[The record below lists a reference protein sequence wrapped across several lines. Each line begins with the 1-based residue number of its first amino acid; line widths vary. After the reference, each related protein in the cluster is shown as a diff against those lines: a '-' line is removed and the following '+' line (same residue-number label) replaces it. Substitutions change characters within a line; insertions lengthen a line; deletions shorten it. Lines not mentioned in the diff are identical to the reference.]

1 MKTRKIIKKLNHE
14 DTKKMKTKEKT
25 AVILGATG
33 LTGNILLNKL
43 MANDRYSKI
52 KLFTRR
58 PLRLEN
64 PKVTEILCDL
74 LDVDSYKDNFYGD
87 EVFCCIGTTTKKTPD
102 KELYKKIDYG
112 IPVGAAKL
120 CKENGI
126 NTFLVMSSL
135 GADAKSKVFYSRTKG
150 EMEREVLEQKIDNTY
165 ILRPSMIGGGRNEFR
180 IAEKIGSILMKVLNP
195 LFVGSMRKYRVINAE
210 TIANAMIHLANNKI
224 DKQIILSDK
233 IQEIGKFIK

>member
-1 MKTRKIIKKLNHE
+1 MSHK
-14 DTKKMKTKEKT
+14 KT
-25 AVILGATG
+25 AIILGATG

-43 MANDRYSKI
+43 IGDNRYRNIKI
-52 KLFTRR
+52 FSRS

-64 PKVTEILCDL
+64 SKATEILCDL
-74 LDVDSYKDNFYGD
+74 MDVDSYKDNFYGD

-120 CKENGI
+120 CKQNGI
-126 NTFLVMSSL
+126 DTFVVMSSL
-135 GADAKSKVFYSRTKG
+135 GAGVKSKVFYSRTKG
-150 EMEREVLEQKIDNTY
+150 EMEDVVLGQNIKNTY
-165 ILRPSMIGGGRNEFR
+165 ILRPSMIGGGRNDFR

-210 TIANAMIHLANNKI
+210 TIANAMVEIANNRI

>member
-1 MKTRKIIKKLNHE
+1 MPQKKFAII
-14 DTKKMKTKEKT
+14 
-25 AVILGATG
+25 IGATG

-43 MANDRYSKI
+43 VGDNRYRNIKI
-52 KLFTRR
+52 FTRK

-74 LDVDSYKDNFYGD
+74 MDVDSYKDNFYGD

-120 CKENGI
+120 CKANNIE
-126 NTFLVMSSL
+126 TFLVMSSL

-150 EMEREVLEQKIDNTY
+150 EMEMAVLQKKIKNTY
-165 ILRPSMIGGGRNEFR
+165 ILRPSMIGGNRNESR
-180 IAEKIGSILMKVLNP
+180 SVEKVGSVIMKVLNP
-195 LFVGSMRKYRVINAE
+195 LFVGSLKKYRIIDAKI
-210 TIANAMIHLANNKI
+210 IANAMIELANNKI
-224 DKQIILSDK
+224 DKQIVLSDQ
-233 IQEIGKFIK
+233 IQELGGS